1 MLSGGGASPP
11 ESKHPYEW
19 RNLDYGNLTAAP
31 CQVPIATQVFPARV
45 PLLKQDVDAIS
56 VIAGHSVA
64 HWYRGPSTSF
74 VRRGGLTALRMTAE
88 KHAASAQHDIR
99 QRFCSVRISLRRG
112 AVTVRSFPFWNDCF
126 DFGRNCL
133 DSFDVGANDGYGAMG
148 NGLYATRP
156 LFKKKKKKKFF
167 FLLVQLRYYCS
178 TDRGADVHADM
189 STNPLTARAASESV
203 NERDTPNTIML
214 RRTRPP
220 R

>member
-31 CQVPIATQVFPARV
+31 CQVPIATQVFPARA
-45 PLLKQDVDAIS
+45 PRLKQDVDAVS

-99 QRFCSVRISLRRG
+99 QRFCSVRISLRG

-126 DFGRNCL
+126 DFVRNCI
-133 DSFDVGANDGYGAMG
+133 DSSDVGANDGYEGCGELCLCTASSG
-148 NGLYATRP
+148 WHPQRAPRAS
-156 LFKKKKKKKFF
+156 FF
-167 FLLVQLRYYCS
+167 DNLSRVVLITSRLWHSPRQFLLFATIRLQLQW
-178 TDRGADVHADM
+178 
-189 STNPLTARAASESV
+189 
-203 NERDTPNTIML
+203 NEYFDL
-214 RRTRPP
+214 
-220 R
+220 